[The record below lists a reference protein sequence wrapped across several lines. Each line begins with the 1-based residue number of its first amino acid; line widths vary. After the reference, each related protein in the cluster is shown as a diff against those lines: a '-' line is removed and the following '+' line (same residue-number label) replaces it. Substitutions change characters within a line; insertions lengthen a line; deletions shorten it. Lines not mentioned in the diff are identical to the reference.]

1 MSLTTFIADDP
12 DVRDRLRL
20 EFPKVAPPPSLPTLA
35 PPLSTR
41 YSLVGTAF
49 DYLLRFYLQRLNPSA
64 ISRSW
69 IAEYAISH
77 PLSPLL
83 IDPVID
89 AKSGKVISYTPTPL
103 TTLAQSIL
111 AEAKAHVAQYLSM
124 GNVNQELLRSALLL
138 AQLDPVFR
146 RRAVDQD
153 LGTVHTEDIAD
164 LRALISIVPSD
175 PFLANHVC
183 LLNPTFGQASS
194 LVGGADA
201 DFLVDETIIDVKTTK
216 KLEIRRTYFDQL
228 VGYVILHHIGGIGGI
243 TPRLPINMAGIYFA
257 RHAYLYAIN
266 LAAYIKTDKFYALVD
281 WFKQKA
287 EVRHSQHAA

>member
-49 DYLLRFYLQRLNPSA
+49 DYMLRFYLQRLNPSA

-77 PLSPLL
+77 PLSSLL
-83 IDPVID
+83 IDPVVD
-89 AKSGKVISYTPTPL
+89 AKSGKVISYTPTAL

-138 AQLDPVFR
+138 AQLDPVF
-146 RRAVDQD
+146 
-153 LGTVHTEDIAD
+153 
-164 LRALISIVPSD
+164 
-175 PFLANHVC
+175 
-183 LLNPTFGQASS
+183 
-194 LVGGADA
+194 
-201 DFLVDETIIDVKTTK
+201 
-216 KLEIRRTYFDQL
+216 
-228 VGYVILHHIGGIGGI
+228 
-243 TPRLPINMAGIYFA
+243 
-257 RHAYLYAIN
+257 
-266 LAAYIKTDKFYALVD
+266 
-281 WFKQKA
+281 
-287 EVRHSQHAA
+287 